1 MSGGDLSGEA
11 RAREDRRFM
20 ESALAIGARN
30 LGLTWPNPSVGAVIV
45 RHEEGRAVVVA
56 RGVTQPGGRPHAE
69 RVAIDAAGPL
79 ARGATIY
86 VTLEPCSHHG
96 KTPPCAEAVIAAG
109 IARVVYA
116 LADPDPRVAG
126 RGGALLRQAGLA
138 VTAGIG
144 EADAARAHRGHVMR
158 VTQSRPTVLLKLAR
172 TADGFAA
179 AASNER
185 LMITG
190 ALANARV
197 HLMRAHADAILVG
210 LGTVLADDPRL
221 NVRLPGLEHR
231 SPVRVV
237 VDSALALP
245 LDASLVT
252 SAGAPATWI
261 VTTIGAPVEAERRLV
276 AAGIEVMR
284 VGADAHGR
292 VRLDEALRLLAAR
305 GITRVFCEGGPV
317 LAEALAQAD
326 LVDEA
331 AIVTAPHALGAPGHR
346 AVGPALGEALARR
359 LRLVAEEPAGLDLF
373 QNYERIA

>member
-20 ESALAIGARN
+20 ESALAVGARN

-109 IARVVYA
+109 LTRVVYA

-126 RGGALLRQAGLA
+126 RGGSLLRQAGLA
-138 VTAGIG
+138 VSAGIG
-144 EADAARAHRGHVMR
+144 EARAARAHRGHVLR
-158 VTQSRPTVLLKLAR
+158 VTQSRPSVLLKLAR

-221 NVRLPGLEHR
+221 TVRLPGLEHR

-245 LDASLVT
+245 LDAGLVT
-252 SAGAPATWI
+252 SAGAPPTWI

-284 VGADAHGR
+284 VGADEHGR

-331 AIVTAPHALGAPGHR
+331 AIVTAPHTLGAPGHR

-359 LRLVAEEPAGLDLF
+359 LCLVAEENAGPDRF
-373 QNYERIA
+373 QIYERMA

>member
-20 ESALAIGARN
+20 ESALAVGARN

-45 RHEEGRAVVVA
+45 RHEEGRAVVVS

-109 IARVVYA
+109 LTRVVYA

-138 VTAGIG
+138 VSAGVG

-158 VTQSRPTVLLKLAR
+158 VTQSRPSVLLKLAR

-221 NVRLPGLEHR
+221 TVRLPGLEHR

-252 SAGAPATWI
+252 SAGAPPTWI

-317 LAEALAQAD
+317 LAEALAEAD

-331 AIVTAPHALGAPGHR
+331 AIVTAPHTLGAPGHR

-359 LRLVAEEPAGLDLF
+359 LRLVGEENAGPDRF
-373 QNYERIA
+373 QIYERIA

>member
-20 ESALAIGARN
+20 ESALAVGARN

-109 IARVVYA
+109 ITRVVYA

-126 RGGALLRQAGLA
+126 RGGSLLRQAGLA
-138 VTAGIG
+138 VSAGIG
-144 EADAARAHRGHVMR
+144 EARAARAHRGHVLR
-158 VTQSRPTVLLKLAR
+158 VTQSRPSVLLKLAR

-221 NVRLPGLEHR
+221 TVRLPGLEHR

-252 SAGAPATWI
+252 SAGAPPTWI

-284 VGADAHGR
+284 VGADEHGR

-331 AIVTAPHALGAPGHR
+331 AIVTAPHALGVPGHR

-359 LRLVAEEPAGLDLF
+359 LSLVAEENAGPDRF
-373 QNYERIA
+373 QIYERIA